1 MFEVIVDSYLTNGK
15 AVVEVTE
22 DYSKAAKVASGY
34 ALFMNRQAI
43 VRRCVDVQKSR
54 AELAEFQRM
63 TA

>member
-22 DYSKAAKVASGY
+22 DFSKAARVASGY
-34 ALFMNRQAI
+34 SLFMGREAV
-43 VRRCVDVQKSR
+43 VRRCANVQRSK

>member
-22 DYSKAAKVASGY
+22 DYNKAAKVASGY
-34 ALFMNRQAI
+34 ALFNRQAI